1 MQIYSIVLQVQTLFG
16 FIKVKVPKDALVC
29 LISLNYYLPEI
40 NGAQGQIS
48 KAIDKLVEVGLV
60 VRKEYRLIAQ

>member
-1 MQIYSIVLQVQTLFG
+1 MQIYSIVLQVYTLFD
-16 FIKVKVPKDALVC
+16 FIKVKVPKNALVC
-29 LISLNYYLPEI
+29 LVILNYYFSEI

-60 VRKEYRLIAQ
+60 VRTEGRLIAQ